1 MGEITPPV
9 FQYHAAFL
17 CAVGEDQC
25 VLISAIRRH
34 PAANPQP
41 ILFRSAAARKR
52 QFKLRIVPVAF
63 AAGIVFLNLP
73 CAAEISA
80 RPVCQHSTARHA
92 AIRKEGNLFRIHGA
106 ARIQFPAAEDG
117 AVRLAGVGNCS
128 QQTLGGDEPAEA
140 ALACTRFDV
149 RPVAHA
155 RQRRHAGVFRQAG
168 HRRLAHQRVIRYGN
182 VIADDSGHSFQRQ
195 RGNNHILGQ
204 CVLVNIPDAAV
215 LRGDGILHQQPV
227 AFRAEHLN
235 PAVGADPRASLRTAD
250 ASAVRRGIHCVGLP
264 RRKRHYLGVQRSMR
278 NFRCTS
284 SIRQGSGK
292 TGQQRKQ
299 ERHEFLHLHHP
310 FISQS
315 AGAGLP
321 CHPCRNQDAA
331 RHHSGR

>member
-1 MGEITPPV
+1 M
-9 FQYHAAFL
+9 
-17 CAVGEDQC
+17 
-25 VLISAIRRH
+25 
-34 PAANPQP
+34 
-41 ILFRSAAARKR
+41 RKR
-52 QFKLRIVPVAF
+52 QFKLRLVPVAF

-80 RPVCQHSTARHA
+80 RPVCQHCAARHA
-92 AIRKEGNLFRIHGA
+92 AIRKEGHLFRSHGA
-106 ARIQFPAAEDG
+106 ARIQLPAAEDG
-117 AVRLAGVGNCS
+117 AVRLAGIGDCP
-128 QQTLGGDEPAEA
+128 QQTLAEA
-140 ALACTRFDV
+140 ALARTCFDV

-155 RQRRHAGVFRQAG
+155 CQRRYAGVFRQAG
-168 HRRLAHQRVIRYGN
+168 QRCLAHQRVIRYGN
-182 VIADDSGHSFQRQ
+182 VIADDGGHSFQRQ

-215 LRGDGILHQQPV
+215 LRSDGILHQQPV

-235 PAVGADPRASLRTAD
+235 PAVGADPRASFRTAN
-250 ASAVRRGIHCVGLP
+250 ASAVRRGIHCIGLP
-264 RRKRHYLGVQRSMR
+264 RRKRHHLGIQRSLR

-299 ERHEFLHLHHP
+299 ERYEFLHFHHP